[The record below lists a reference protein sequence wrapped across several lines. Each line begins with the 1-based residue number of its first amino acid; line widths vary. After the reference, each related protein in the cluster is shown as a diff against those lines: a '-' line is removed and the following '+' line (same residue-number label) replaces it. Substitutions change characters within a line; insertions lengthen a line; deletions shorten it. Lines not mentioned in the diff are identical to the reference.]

1 MQYRSRRTNMNTRY
15 TSEEVMSRI
24 DELEDMLSA
33 TANSETIDELVF
45 WKKLKT
51 VGKKAND
58 EWYYGEVD
66 VISEKV
72 FDDVMKLVLLEECE
86 ILFEHAEEYDV
97 IIDIDGTVNKWKNT
111 RFAKFTGDDKSVWY
125 IKKTCE

>member
-1 MQYRSRRTNMNTRY
+1 MNTRY

-33 TANSETIDELVF
+33 TANSETIEELVF